1 VQIDSA
7 ETSANK
13 PLRLKIG
20 LGAGIVLVLLLAAVG
35 VVVSALSP
43 HGSTAIESRP
53 RGVHTVRS
61 VLPDVPP
68 GGMPDGSADMSADG
82 SPDGSADVSAGAGAD
97 AAPDATHSSIDFV
110 HVVGEVANP
119 GVYELPAGS
128 RLVDAVA
135 AAGGFTL
142 TADQA
147 DLNLAQVVT
156 DGQQIVVATRGAA
169 PVAGSAPGGDGTASP
184 GTGPTGPVNIN
195 SADLTGLQTLDGIGP
210 SLAQRILAYR
220 AAHGGFRSVNDLRN
234 VTGIGPKK
242 FAAIKSN
249 ITT

>member
-1 VQIDSA
+1 MATNAADQ
-7 ETSANK
+7 T
-13 PLRLKIG
+13 
-20 LGAGIVLVLLLAAVG
+20 AAVK
-35 VVVSALSP
+35 
-43 HGSTAIESRP
+43 
-53 RGVHTVRS
+53 
-61 VLPDVPP
+61 
-68 GGMPDGSADMSADG
+68 
-82 SPDGSADVSAGAGAD
+82 
-97 AAPDATHSSIDFV
+97 AA
-110 HVVGEVANP
+110 E
-119 GVYELPAGS
+119 
-128 RLVDAVA
+128 
-135 AAGGFTL
+135 
-142 TADQA
+142 
-147 DLNLAQVVT
+147 
-156 DGQQIVVATRGAA
+156 GAA